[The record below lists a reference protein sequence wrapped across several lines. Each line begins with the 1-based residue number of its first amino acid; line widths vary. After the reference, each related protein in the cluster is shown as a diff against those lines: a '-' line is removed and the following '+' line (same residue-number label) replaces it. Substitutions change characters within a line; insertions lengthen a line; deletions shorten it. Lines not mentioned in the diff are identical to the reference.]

1 MKGADMAD
9 LLNIFT
15 APAAVFTK
23 LKEKPKWVTPFLVVV
38 VVIALSSAFTFKLG
52 QEKIMAR
59 QEQVMRERGLTDE
72 QIEKA
77 QEFSRGSIPIVF
89 SLIGG
94 ALYTTIIILLF
105 SLILHL
111 LTPVFGGESNFRL
124 TFSVVC
130 YSSLVIAL
138 AGILKVILV
147 GITHSPFI
155 STSLTLFAPNLPEKT
170 FLYKFLSGFDF
181 FVIWEMALVAL
192 GISITN
198 RIKKDNAY
206 ILVFAIWFVSI
217 FIGIGL
223 GRLGGRG

>member
-105 SLILHL
+105 SLVLRVQGNHQ
-111 LTPVFGGESNFRL
+111 
-124 TFSVVC
+124 
-130 YSSLVIAL
+130 
-138 AGILKVILV
+138 
-147 GITHSPFI
+147 
-155 STSLTLFAPNLPEKT
+155 
-170 FLYKFLSGFDF
+170 
-181 FVIWEMALVAL
+181 
-192 GISITN
+192 
-198 RIKKDNAY
+198 
-206 ILVFAIWFVSI
+206 
-217 FIGIGL
+217 
-223 GRLGGRG
+223 